1 MTIKAYVHAAS
12 KRAEIETLLDSGA
25 TENFISEDLA
35 YQLRLPITRLHQ
47 PRPLF
52 NIDGTKNRK
61 GDITRYTDLEIQT
74 REKHHWMRF
83 FLTDLGHQ
91 RLILGYPWFAAMQPQ
106 IDWARGWLEYAHLPI
121 VLRPRAYEP
130 PTTIRAADSC
140 QTTASR
146 LAEQAFKTKE
156 ETTLPPEYQDFAKVF
171 SEEESTRFPP
181 S

>member
-61 GDITRYTDLEIQT
+61 GDITRYTDLQIQT
-74 REKHHWMRF
+74 GEKRRRMRF

-106 IDWARGWLEYAHLPI
+106 IDWARCHRPI
-121 VLRPRAYEP
+121 CRAQLHAGVTEVFLNLRG
-130 PTTIRAADSC
+130 
-140 QTTASR
+140 
-146 LAEQAFKTKE
+146 
-156 ETTLPPEYQDFAKVF
+156 VG
-171 SEEESTRFPP
+171 
-181 S
+181 